1 LVEEGG
7 LKRMDQCFVVEEQE
21 LKERIVEVCLIKYQ
35 VNRLPDSDLYKLL
48 DRYNTIRNRNNELR
62 REEYDKWI
70 D

>member
-1 LVEEGG
+1 
-7 LKRMDQCFVVEEQE
+7 MDQCFVVEEQE

>member
-21 LKERIVEVCLIKYQ
+21 LKERSVEVCLIKYQ

>member
-1 LVEEGG
+1 LVEVGG